1 VRKVVAAR
9 RDPRAPTGGRESEAA
24 ARAGHRERRERRAPV
39 GGRGGEAAARAGRR
53 ERSGSPASPPPSAS
67 LSPPVLPTVPPGEGK
82 ERERGRDKGERE
94 REEEGREERE

>member
-1 VRKVVAAR
+1 MRKVVAAR

-53 ERSGSPASPPPSAS
+53 ERSGSPASPPPRLLLFFFTGDS
-67 LSPPVLPTVPPGEGK
+67 EGV
-82 ERERGRDKGERE
+82 RDGDRWWTAIAT
-94 REEEGREERE
+94 G